1 MNRPTEKRTAPFMP
15 VINEG
20 CVARDIHMARMLQ
33 GCYQGELV
41 AIAAYLCRSRQ
52 AEHCDRALSELFDEL
67 AHEEIAHFRLVGELI
82 AALGGVPAVQAE
94 VCIKPVCVP
103 REKLAAVLVQR
114 SLRQLRSMTDAY
126 QTAMGQTGDRVV
138 RSLLS
143 GLTANLH
150 RQTEILK
157 KQLIDATNQT
167 WQD

>member
-1 MNRPTEKRTAPFMP
+1 MNRPTEKRAAPFIP

-33 GCYQGELV
+33 GCYQGELF

-52 AEHCDRALSELFDEL
+52 AEHCDRALSELLDEV
-67 AHEEIAHFRLVGELI
+67 AREEITHFRLVGELI
-82 AALGGVPAVQAE
+82 VALGGVPVVQAE
-94 VCIKPVCVP
+94 VCIKPVCAP
-103 REKLAAVLVQR
+103 REKLAAVLVQQ
-114 SLRQLRSMTDAY
+114 SLRQLCAMTDAY

-143 GLTANLH
+143 GIVADLH
-150 RQTEILK
+150 RRTEVLK